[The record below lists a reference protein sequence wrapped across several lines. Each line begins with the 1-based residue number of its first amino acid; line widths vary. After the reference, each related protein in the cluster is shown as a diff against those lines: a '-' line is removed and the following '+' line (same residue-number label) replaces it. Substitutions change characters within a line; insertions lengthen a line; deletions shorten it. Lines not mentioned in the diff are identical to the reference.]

1 MIHFYFCFLSNWDL
15 LLSNFKLIIV
25 FYTLF
30 LIPILH
36 TFYFNFLFIIL
47 SSMTFPPIHG
57 LFYLFSHVKTLFFE
71 IWICITLIIKYHF
84 IYLTI
89 LLYTEWDPNLS
100 TLTSIGFLLCNLS
113 IGPFFFTAL
122 NYFPFPIFLWLYSRF
137 PSWLDGDKLDGR
149 IDQSS
154 CFPVVFLSC
163 RYYIF
168 LLLVK

>member
-1 MIHFYFCFLSNWDL
+1 M
-15 LLSNFKLIIV
+15 IIV

-47 SSMTFPPIHG
+47 SSMTFPPLHG

-113 IGPFFFTAL
+113 IGPFFLYCFKLLSIPYFFMAL
-122 NYFPFPIFLWLYSRF
+122 FKISLVAWWWQTWRPHWPVILF
-137 PSWLDGDKLDGR
+137 
-149 IDQSS
+149 SS
-154 CFPVVFLSC
+154 CFYLFWQD
-163 RYYIF
+163 IF
-168 LLLVK
+168 